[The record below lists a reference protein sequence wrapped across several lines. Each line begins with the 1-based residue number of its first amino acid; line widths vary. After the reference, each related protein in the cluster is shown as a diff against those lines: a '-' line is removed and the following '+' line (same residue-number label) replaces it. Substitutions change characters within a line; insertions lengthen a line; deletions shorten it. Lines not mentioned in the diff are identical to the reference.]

1 MTNRNDAGSD
11 NKKPNR
17 PFSDLSGRNKEA
29 AYIAAALY
37 RSAQQL
43 RVKMEKEVLSAH
55 KLSWTAFSILYDLCE
70 WETLDT
76 RRIAALS
83 GITAATASNVMNTL
97 EKKGLCSRQTNK
109 RDRRLVF
116 VSITDEGRKVIEDL
130 YPDFHQ
136 GEIELTACLDKQEQ
150 KTLSALL
157 QKIADNFIT

>member
-37 RSAQQL
+37 RSAQRL

-83 GITAATASNVMNTL
+83 GITAATASNVLNTL
-97 EKKGLCSRQTNK
+97 EKKGLCKADK
-109 RDRRLVF
+109 RTKETAGLYSSVLPMRAERL
-116 VSITDEGRKVIEDL
+116 L
-130 YPDFHQ
+130 
-136 GEIELTACLDKQEQ
+136 
-150 KTLSALL
+150 KTFTPT
-157 QKIADNFIT
+157 FIRGKLN